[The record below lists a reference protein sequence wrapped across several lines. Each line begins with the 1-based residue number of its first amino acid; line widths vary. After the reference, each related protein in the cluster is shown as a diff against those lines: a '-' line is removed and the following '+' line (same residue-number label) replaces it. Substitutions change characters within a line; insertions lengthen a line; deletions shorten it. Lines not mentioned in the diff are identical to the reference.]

1 MIGLSI
7 LIFVILCIVI
17 VKAFNSNNYNYE
29 NDYESNYEKNNE
41 TKNKKKN
48 INIFKF
54 ILFCIPVF
62 FAIWMVVCFVSMIII
77 SNFASYD
84 SGAWAYGII
93 FGFFVSII
101 LTPIVVYKTMK

>member
-1 MIGLSI
+1 MAILSI
-7 LIFVILCIVI
+7 LIFVTLCIVI
-17 VKAFNSNNYNYE
+17 VKAFNNNNYNYE
-29 NDYESNYEKNNE
+29 NDYENDYEKNNE

-62 FAIWMVVCFVSMIII
+62 IAIYMVVGLVYMIII
-77 SNFASYD
+77 SSFASHD

-93 FGFFVSII
+93 LGFLVSII

>member
-1 MIGLSI
+1 MASLSI
-7 LIFVILCIVI
+7 LIFVTLCIVI
-17 VKAFNSNNYNYE
+17 VKAFNNNNYNYE
-29 NDYESNYEKNNE
+29 NDYENDYEKNNE

-62 FAIWMVVCFVSMIII
+62 IAIYMVVGFVSMIII
-77 SNFASYD
+77 SNIASHD

-93 FGFFVSII
+93 LGFLVSII
-101 LTPIVVYKTMK
+101 LTPIVVYKSI